1 MKSNC
6 TIPVLLQTFPPFG
19 SQTDVRKRVV
29 YFDCPPSPS
38 SSAGLRLRL
47 ESRPTQVFLPVS
59 YQKKL
64 SQITP
69 PSKTSRLP
77 CVLLTWVLNQK
88 LVPSLSVWIHRFQ
101 ELKNCGRCVETRM
114 SSKMQSSNN
123 IAHAR
128 RTVQQLR
135 IEASIER
142 IKVSKASADLMH
154 YCGEHAKYD
163 PLLMGIPASENPF
176 KDKKP
181 CTIL

>member
-1 MKSNC
+1 METWTRGFTTRSRCPDN
-6 TIPVLLQTFPPFG
+6 PPL
-19 SQTDVRKRVV
+19 
-29 YFDCPPSPS
+29 PPSANLALPGFS
-38 SSAGLRLRL
+38 PQDSIRLDFKSL
-47 ESRPTQVFLPVS
+47 
-59 YQKKL
+59 
-64 SQITP
+64 
-69 PSKTSRLP
+69 TS
-77 CVLLTWVLNQK
+77 
-88 LVPSLSVWIHRFQ
+88 
-101 ELKNCGRCVETRM
+101 GVEAKM
-114 SSKMQSSNN
+114 SSKMPSSNN
-123 IAHAR
+123 IAQAR